1 MMKRTLISVLLGLS
15 VLFAP
20 ALAFADD
27 AAEAYD
33 AAAKAYEAAAVA
45 YEAAAIAR
53 ETADDEALGVAYD
66 AAYASQKAADE
77 AYGAAASAA
86 GRDGF
91 LAGSPIVPCMMQF
104 IPMVITFSILLILMG
119 KFVWPVVLKALDE
132 RAEKIEG
139 SLKKAEE
146 AKIEAEGILNDSQ
159 EKLTEARKESA
170 QIIESGKAAGESAR
184 QDVIKR
190 AEEEAS
196 EVIARGYANVEAE
209 KSAAFSEVKEDSAKL
224 AVIIAEKILK
234 DKITPDVD
242 AAMIDVAIAE
252 MGGSND

>member
-1 MMKRTLISVLLGLS
+1 MKRTLISILLGLS

-20 ALAFADD
+20 ALAFADEAAD
-27 AAEAYD
+27 AAYYEAYEAKKAAEAAYKI
-33 AAAKAYEAAAVA
+33 AAEN
-45 YEAAAIAR
+45 
-53 ETADDEALGVAYD
+53 
-66 AAYASQKAADE
+66 
-77 AYGAAASAA
+77 A

-91 LAGSPIVPCMMQF
+91 LEGSPIVPTMMEF

-146 AKIEAEGILNDSQ
+146 AKIEAEGILNESQ

-170 QIIESGKAAGESAR
+170 NIIESGKAAGETAR

-209 KSAAFSEVKEDSAKL
+209 KVAAFNEVKEDSAKL
-224 AVIIAEKILK
+224 AVTIAEKILK
-234 DKITPDVD
+234 EKIAPNVD
-242 AAMIDVAIAE
+242 DAMIDAAIAE
-252 MGGSND
+252 MGGSNG

>member
-1 MMKRTLISVLLGLS
+1 MKRIYIALIAITALTPS
-15 VLFAP
+15 
-20 ALAFADD
+20 LAFA
-27 AAEAYD
+27 AED
-33 AAAKAYEAAAVA
+33 
-45 YEAAAIAR
+45 
-53 ETADDEALGVAYD
+53 
-66 AAYASQKAADE
+66 
-77 AYGAAASAA
+77 YGN
-86 GRDGF
+86 GF
-91 LAGSPIVPCMMQF
+91 LEGSPIVPTMMEF

-209 KSAAFSEVKEDSAKL
+209 KNAAFNEVKEDSAKL

-234 DKITPDVD
+234 DKITPSVD
-242 AAMIDVAIAE
+242 AAMIDAAIAE